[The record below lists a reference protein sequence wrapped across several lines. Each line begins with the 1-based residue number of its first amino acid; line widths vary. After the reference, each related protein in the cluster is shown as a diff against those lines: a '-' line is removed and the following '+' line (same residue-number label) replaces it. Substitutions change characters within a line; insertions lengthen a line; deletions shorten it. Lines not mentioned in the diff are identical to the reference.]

1 MNLIDGRKRN
11 VAVQR
16 LADHV
21 DTGHWPSILSKTLE
35 ELLWQ
40 QTIQTLDEVAR
51 LIKDEGADLDRIVAE
66 SRALQAGFQNE
77 FLDGRLA
84 VVATQDEFAGPRL

>member
-16 LADHV
+16 LADYV

-40 QTIQTLDEVAR
+40 QTIQTLDEVTR

-66 SRALQAGFQNE
+66 CRALQAGFQSE
-77 FLDGRLA
+77 FFDGRLSA
-84 VVATQDEFAGPRL
+84 VATQNDFAERRL

>member
-11 VAVQR
+11 VAVHR
-16 LADHV
+16 LAAHV
-21 DTGHWPSILSKTLE
+21 ATGHWPSILSKTLE

-66 SRALQAGFQNE
+66 SRVLQAGFQSE

-84 VVATQDEFAGPRL
+84 VVAIQDDFAGPRL